1 MSTDGSQSDEA
12 FSDEGDD
19 DSDDDFVS
27 DDDDFKGKKT
37 KKSNLS
43 RIKKGP
49 AAMAKAP
56 RNATAQSQRPAP
68 VTVALELGN
77 AFFMHC
83 ADVMSRITGAKEF
96 GGGSCRSQAQVENG
110 EAGAR
115 PCHRGPGT
123 EGSRRCCIGF
133 EHRGEHDFGI
143 SRRVAGGQSLAP
155 ASQPRQ

>member
-68 VTVALELGN
+68 VTFALELGN
-77 AFFMHC
+77 AFFMPC
-83 ADVMSRITGAKEF
+83 ADVMSHIRRQRVN
-96 GGGSCRSQAQVENG
+96 CPRSWMDRHTV
-110 EAGAR
+110 
-115 PCHRGPGT
+115 
-123 EGSRRCCIGF
+123 
-133 EHRGEHDFGI
+133 
-143 SRRVAGGQSLAP
+143 
-155 ASQPRQ
+155 

>member
-56 RNATAQSQRPAP
+56 RIATPQSQRPAP
-68 VTVALELGN
+68 VTFALELGN

-83 ADVMSRITGAKEF
+83 ADVMSHNRRKRVRRWHLPQ
-96 GGGSCRSQAQVENG
+96 RSASRKWRSWRKNLQS
-110 EAGAR
+110 
-115 PCHRGPGT
+115 GPR
-123 EGSRRCCIGF
+123 E
-133 EHRGEHDFGI
+133 
-143 SRRVAGGQSLAP
+143 
-155 ASQPRQ
+155 

>member
-1 MSTDGSQSDEA
+1 MSTDGGQSDEA
-12 FSDEGDD
+12 FADEEDD
-19 DSDDDFVS
+19 DSDDDF
-27 DDDDFKGKKT
+27 DNLKG

-49 AAMAKAP
+49 AAIAKAP
-56 RNATAQSQRPAP
+56 RNATPQSQRPVP

-83 ADVMSRITGAKEF
+83 ADVMSRITGAKEI

-115 PCHRGPGT
+115 TCNRGPGS
-123 EGSRRCCIGF
+123 EGSRRCCIGC
-133 EHRGEHDFGI
+133 EHRFQ
-143 SRRVAGGQSLAP
+143 R
-155 ASQPRQ
+155 ASDR